1 MRTPGRGEEDK
12 GDRHDEVIFR
22 LVHQC
27 AVAAADLTAQRS
39 CGLIELDRY
48 EAKVSDMTD
57 ECVKRILVIV
67 EELVQSRLP
76 SNQPQTRPLSSGLI
90 AGAATLATPP

>member
-1 MRTPGRGEEDK
+1 MMPENPWTEEDK
-12 GDRHDEVIFR
+12 GDRYDEVIFQ

-27 AVAAADLTAQRS
+27 AVAAGVLTAQRS

-57 ECVKRILVIV
+57 ECVKRILVVV
-67 EELVQSRLP
+67 EELVQSRLAG
-76 SNQPQTRPLSSGLI
+76 NQPRRGRYPVD
-90 AGAATLATPP
+90 

>member
-1 MRTPGRGEEDK
+1 MMPENPWTEEDK
-12 GDRHDEVIFR
+12 EDPYDEVIFR

-27 AVAAADLTAQRS
+27 AVTAAALTAQRS

-57 ECVKRILVIV
+57 EYVKRILVVV
-67 EELVQSRLP
+67 EGLVQSRL
-76 SNQPQTRPLSSGLI
+76 
-90 AGAATLATPP
+90 AGNEPRRGRYSVD